1 VRGDVPLQDAVDRR
15 ERVVTRLVHHPGGE
29 ATDGGQLVLGEH
41 PGHLVGVS
49 GQKALRAELGGREPD
64 VAHLLEHPARREL
77 VAPVGD
83 LADTPGDRAP
93 AIRD

>member
-49 GQKALRAELGGREPD
+49 GQKPSGPSSVAASPMSRISSSTRLGESW
-64 VAHLLEHPARREL
+64 
-77 VAPVGD
+77 
-83 LADTPGDRAP
+83 
-93 AIRD
+93 